1 MKEKFNSVKNEIA
14 QRAEFNTPSRK
25 TAVGA
30 IAALAV
36 AAAFPSEA
44 KPLNPTNDPVVHIN
58 YLLNF
63 RGALSLSTGSETAYQ
78 KTDTSLNVY
87 NNGFTE
93 CKIDQTDEDNSL
105 KDSKI
110 TLRVD
115 KAVNHKWVRDTRFKE
130 KTGVVKADADGHQ
143 ASGSVSAGY
152 NVLALANQNSKH
164 KMRIACEGEKKYLKS
179 RINLDRKF
187 LQAYAKIEIGN
198 STTNN

>member
-1 MKEKFNSVKNEIA
+1 MKEKFNSVNNEII
-14 QRAEFNTPSRK
+14 QKGDFNIPIRK
-25 TAVGA
+25 MALGA
-30 IAALAV
+30 MAALAV
-36 AAAFPSEA
+36 AAAFPGEA
-44 KPLNPTNDPVVHIN
+44 KPLNPSKDPVVHVS
-58 YLLNF
+58 YLFNF
-63 RGALSLSTGSETAYQ
+63 RGALNSSTSTETPYQ
-78 KTDTSLNVY
+78 KTGTSLNVY

-152 NVLALANQNSKH
+152 NVAALTNQNSKI
-164 KMRIACEGEKKYLKS
+164 KMRVACEGDKKYLRS
-179 RINLDRKF
+179 RINLERKF
-187 LQAYAKIEIGN
+187 LQAYAEIYIGN
-198 STTNN
+198 